1 MMKNLLFISLLFII
15 VGCGAF
21 DKKDLNDEKLLL
33 DDEYVDFNDTNG
45 TYDLVD
51 YMFPNKSQNNIYVVE
66 TKNSDINGLLLN
78 ENNTSVMDEFILV
91 DDNYITLGDKI
102 SYFIDKNTIIKEEF
116 INNSYD
122 IRKYKRFI
130 DKGEVYFSYDEV
142 NIQDTYIQVGKL
154 VCRLQD
160 HSNTMEILGYTYE
173 DVVHLNCIGDFGEG
187 ANEGFNEETSF
198 TIDGYYAKNI
208 GLIGFLSYRC
218 ENKEYGNSGYTFCTD
233 SKKSIQNIL
242 E

>member
-1 MMKNLLFISLLFII
+1 MKNILFISLLLMI

-21 DKKDLNDEKLLL
+21 DKEDLKDTKLLR
-33 DDEYVDFNDTNG
+33 DDEHIDFNDTNG

-51 YMFPNKSQNNIYVVE
+51 YFFPNKSQNNIYIVE
-66 TKNSDINGLLLN
+66 TKNSDITGLLLN
-78 ENNTSVMDEFILV
+78 ENNKSVVDEFFFG
-91 DDNYITLGDKI
+91 DDYITLGDNI
-102 SYFIDKNTIIKEEF
+102 SYFIDTNIITKEEF

-122 IRKYKRFI
+122 ITKYKRFI
-130 DKGEVYFSYDEV
+130 DKGEVYFSYEEV

-160 HSNTMEILGYTYE
+160 HSNTMEILGNTYD
-173 DVVHLNCIGDFGEG
+173 DVVNLNCIGSFGEG
-187 ANEGFNEETSF
+187 ANEGFTEETIF

-208 GLIGFLSYRC
+208 GLIESLSHRC
-218 ENKEYGNSGYTFCTD
+218 ENKEYGNSSYGFCTD
-233 SKKSIQNIL
+233 STKSIQNIL